1 MIRKLIG
8 RLLRR
13 PLAPT
18 PQMRSH
24 AHRYRGAELG
34 LSRAA
39 MSSAAQRTC
48 EGLHK
53 AGFKAY
59 IVGGGVRDSLL
70 GLQPKDFDVA
80 TNATPQ
86 EVNRIFRRSRLI
98 GRRFQIVHVLY
109 GREVIEVSTF
119 RAAQVDAETDDHGR
133 VLRDNVWGT
142 LEEDAARRDFS
153 VNALYYDP
161 IADQVL
167 DFHDGVRDMK
177 ARVIRMIGDPATRF
191 REDPVRLLRVARF
204 AAKLGFTIEERTR
217 APMRELAGLIS
228 NVPSARLFDEMLKL
242 LLSGHALASLHQLR
256 AEGLQHGLLPLLDLI
271 LEQPDGERFISIA
284 LAKTDARIA
293 EGRTVSPGFLFA
305 TLLWERVNALW
316 IRHRQAGQNPI
327 PALNLAIDE
336 VLDAQAGKLA
346 IQKRFVADMREIWSL
361 QPRFERRNGQAPF
374 RLAEHMRLRAGYDF
388 LLLRVETG
396 EAPAELGQ
404 WWTDFIAADGPGRA
418 ALVEAAPRSGTSTAR
433 KRRRRPRRQSD
444 QGGPTPRPDG
454 ASA

>member
-1 MIRKLIG
+1 CSSDL
-8 RLLRR
+8 
-13 PLAPT
+13 
-18 PQMRSH
+18 
-24 AHRYRGAELG
+24 
-34 LSRAA
+34 A

-119 RAAQVDAETDDHGR
+119 RAAQADAETDDHGR
-133 VLRDNVWGT
+133 VLRDNGWGT

-153 VNALYYDP
+153 VNALYSGP

-204 AAKLGFTIEERTR
+204 AAKLGFSIEERTR
-217 APMRELAGLIS
+217 APMRELAGLI
-228 NVPSARLFDEMLKL
+228 
-242 LLSGHALASLHQLR
+242 
-256 AEGLQHGLLPLLDLI
+256 
-271 LEQPDGERFISIA
+271 
-284 LAKTDARIA
+284 
-293 EGRTVSPGFLFA
+293 
-305 TLLWERVNALW
+305 
-316 IRHRQAGQNPI
+316 
-327 PALNLAIDE
+327 
-336 VLDAQAGKLA
+336 
-346 IQKRFVADMREIWSL
+346 
-361 QPRFERRNGQAPF
+361 
-374 RLAEHMRLRAGYDF
+374 
-388 LLLRVETG
+388 
-396 EAPAELGQ
+396 
-404 WWTDFIAADGPGRA
+404 
-418 ALVEAAPRSGTSTAR
+418 
-433 KRRRRPRRQSD
+433 
-444 QGGPTPRPDG
+444 
-454 ASA
+454 